1 MIELFR
7 YIEQSFVRPASKDNS
22 VDLGSDSDFQN
33 KIRSERNQPSAGEK
47 IRRDAQE
54 FIDAN
59 FTDSPSGKVRLG
71 EGLLAFHHD
80 VLGLK
85 SPTAANINQ
94 LIAKIFD
101 ESAQDV
107 SQSDDFRQDKE
118 FLGDSIVAVKLITA
132 FDKVNIAEL
141 VAMRQAIEFL
151 SQVAEGELDDLT
163 HEQLRASLL
172 RPMLIP
178 ASLFAPK
185 AASKPPDD
193 GSDSGEA
200 DEQAKRIEKLQKE
213 ADELKTTY
221 DALMAIRADE
231 LEVVALKDMPAVAV
245 LEQRSLALGSENL
258 NAGVTEAAPRSV
270 ITISRAVVDKLPDAV
285 IATLKRSNIDI
296 SQTALPTIVEKVKE
310 KWIDVSREL
319 EPYLTPAPINV
330 YQLGIHTFAVQP
342 LVKLT
347 VPSLPVPDFSHAI
360 TRPVG
365 IGNLQVVRQELV
377 GYEPGEVS
385 HIENVLQGELY
396 RRATRRSESTDLTIT
411 NETETIQSEERDV
424 QSTERNEMAT
434 ETQKEANKQT
444 QVTQGQNSTTDY
456 GKLVENSKTN
466 YARSVSDRAVNSLTQ
481 KVREQRIRREQ
492 RSFTEKTTHQFDNST
507 GTSNVRGIYQW
518 VDKKYKNRIMNY
530 GERLLYDV
538 VIPEPAAFLI
548 ESLKGQQPET
558 FQLIK
563 PIAPWFFPQDLNT
576 SNYMALARFYGVS
589 GSVQPPPQEF
599 VSTIAEVKNDK
610 VEKIQDV
617 KFYATKLKIPPGYQ
631 AIHGYVSRLTHQAFD
646 EKNLPDDAK
655 NKTGIDVEFM
665 IGEVYLVRFGPGPGS
680 SKLASEPFTMQN
692 EEGELPVLF
701 RSFSPIAEWG
711 FAVGVNCKRV
721 DQGLETW
728 QLKTF
733 AALSEGYRRQK
744 AEYEDKLAQRQAMV
758 RAQMMLAQNFA
769 RNPSVETTE
778 LKRMFIHLLVS
789 EHFTQVGF
797 PPPVSNAFFFLTDPN
812 YVKKWGAVVAFFERA
827 FEWENIMFFYYPY
840 FYGNL
845 AHWGELILIQDLDPQ
860 FEEFLKAGAARVVIP
875 VRPGFE
881 AALAHYHET
890 GDVWMGEEMPDMFSD
905 LYVSIIDEI
914 KARNFAPGEEVCIAE
929 WDVKLPTTLVMLK
942 DDATL
947 PEWKST
953 VKCGAIDE

>member
-7 YIEQSFVRPASKDNS
+7 YIEQSFVRPANKDDS
-22 VDLGSDSDFQN
+22 VDLTNDSDFQN

-54 FIDAN
+54 FIDAH
-59 FTDSPSGKVRLG
+59 FAESLSGKVGLG
-71 EGLLAFHHD
+71 NRLLAFHHD

-85 SPTAANINQ
+85 PPDAANIDQ

-101 ESAQDV
+101 ETAQEITG
-107 SQSDDFRQDKE
+107 SNEFRQDKE
-118 FLGDSIVAVKLITA
+118 FLSDSLVAVKLITA
-132 FDKVNIAEL
+132 YDKVNAADL

-151 SQVAEGELDDLT
+151 TEVAEGKLGELT
-163 HEQLRASLL
+163 HEQLRKTLL
-172 RPMLIP
+172 RPMYIP
-178 ASLFAPK
+178 PSLFPPK
-185 AASKPPDD
+185 ATAKTSD
-193 GSDSGEA
+193 GPSGISES
-200 DEQAKRIEKLQKE
+200 DEQQKKIEKLQKE

-221 DALMAIRADE
+221 EALMAIRADE
-231 LEVVALKDMPAVAV
+231 LEVVALKDTRMAVQ
-245 LEQRSLALGSENL
+245 EKQSLVRVSEDL
-258 NAGVTEAAPRSV
+258 NAGVTEVPSRSV
-270 ITISRAVVDKLPDAV
+270 VTLSRAVVDKLPDAV
-285 IATLKRSNIDI
+285 KATMKRSNIDV
-296 SQTALPTIVEKVKE
+296 SQTSLPAIVEKVKE
-310 KWIDVSREL
+310 NWIGVSREL
-319 EPYLTPAPINV
+319 EPYLTPEPINV

-342 LVKLT
+342 LAKLT
-347 VPSLPVPDFSHAI
+347 TPSLPVPDFSHAI

-385 HIENVLQGELY
+385 HIENVLEGELY

-411 NETETIQSEERDV
+411 NETETIQTEERDL
-424 QSTERNEMAT
+424 QTTERNEMAT
-434 ETQKEANKQT
+434 EAQKEASKQT
-444 QVTQGQNSTTDY
+444 VAAQGQNSTTDY

-481 KVREQRIRREQ
+481 KVKEQRVKREQ
-492 RSFTEKTTHQFDNST
+492 RSYTEKTVHQFDNSK
-507 GTSNVRGIYQW
+507 GTSKVRGIYQW
-518 VDKKYKNRIMNY
+518 VDKKYKMRIMNY

-548 ESLKGQQPET
+548 DSLKNQQQPEA

-563 PIAPWFFPQDLNT
+563 PFPPWFFPQDLNT
-576 SNYMALARFYGVS
+576 SNYMALARFYGVT
-589 GSVQPPPQEF
+589 GSVQPPPEEF
-599 VSTIAEVKNDK
+599 VSTIAEAKNDK
-610 VEKIQDV
+610 VEKVGEV
-617 KFYATKLKIPPGYQ
+617 KFYSTKLRIPDGYQ
-631 AIHGYVSRLTHQAFD
+631 AIHGYVTRLTHQAFS
-646 EKNLPDDAK
+646 EKNLTDDAK
-655 NKTGIDVEFM
+655 NKTGVDLEFM
-665 IGEVYLVRFGPGPGS
+665 IGEQYLLRFGPGAGS
-680 SKLASEPFTMQN
+680 LKFAWEGFTMAN

-721 DQGLETW
+721 DQGLEKW

-733 AALSEGYRRQK
+733 AALTEGYRRQN
-744 AEYEDKLAQRQAMV
+744 AEYEDKLSQRQAIV

-789 EHFTQVGF
+789 EHLVQVGF
-797 PPPVSNAFFFLTDPN
+797 PPPISGPFFFLTDPV

-827 FEWENIMFFYYPY
+827 FEWENIMYFYYPY
-840 FYGNL
+840 FYGRL
-845 AHWGELILIQDLDPQ
+845 ARWGELILIQDLNPQ

-875 VRPGFE
+875 VRPGYE

-914 KARNFAPGEEVCIAE
+914 KARNFAPGEELCVAE

-947 PEWKST
+947 PKWESK
-953 VKCGAIDE
+953 VKCGPVDE

>member
-59 FTDSPSGKVRLG
+59 FAESPSGKVRLG

-85 SPTAANINQ
+85 SPTAANIDQ

-101 ESAQDV
+101 ESAQEV
-107 SQSDDFRQDKE
+107 TQWDDFRQDKE

-132 FDKVNIAEL
+132 FDKVNTADL

-151 SQVAEGELDDLT
+151 TQVAAGQMDDLT
-163 HEQLRASLL
+163 HEQLRTSLL

-185 AASKPPDD
+185 AAAKPPDD
-193 GSDSGEA
+193 GPGNGEA

-221 DALMAIRADE
+221 EALMAIRADE
-231 LEVVALKDMPAVAV
+231 LEVVALKDTHDLAV
-245 LEQRSLALGSENL
+245 LEKRSLALGSEEL
-258 NAGVTEAAPRSV
+258 NAGVAEAAPRSIV
-270 ITISRAVVDKLPDAV
+270 TLSRAVVDRLPDAV
-285 IATLKRSNIDI
+285 SATLKRSNIDI

-310 KWIDVSREL
+310 NWSGVSREL

-342 LVKLT
+342 LAKLT
-347 VPSLPVPDFSHAI
+347 TPSLPVPDFSHAI

-365 IGNLQVVRQELV
+365 IGNLQVVRQELM

-385 HIENVLQGELY
+385 HIENVLEGELY

-411 NETETIQSEERDV
+411 TETETIQSEERDL

-434 ETQKEANKQT
+434 ETQKEASKQT
-444 QVTQGQNSTTDY
+444 VATQGQNSTTDY

-481 KVREQRIRREQ
+481 RTKEQRIKREQ
-492 RSFTEKTTHQFDNST
+492 RSYTEKTVHEFDNST
-507 GTSNVRGIYQW
+507 WTTKVRGIYQW
-518 VDKKYKNRIMNY
+518 VDKKYKMRIMNY

-548 ESLKGQQPET
+548 DSLKRQQQPEA
-558 FQLIK
+558 FQLVK
-563 PIAPWFFPQDLNT
+563 PFAPWFFPQELNT
-576 SNYMALARFYGVS
+576 SNYMALARFYGVT
-589 GSVQPPPQEF
+589 GSVQPPPDEF
-599 VSTIAEVKNDK
+599 VSTIAEVRNDK
-610 VEKIQDV
+610 VEKIGEV
-617 KFYATKLKIPPGYQ
+617 KFYSTKLRIPDGYQ
-631 AIHGYVSRLTHQAFD
+631 AIHGYVTRLTHQSFN
-646 EKNLPDDAK
+646 EKNLADDAK
-655 NKTGIDVEFM
+655 NKTGVDLEFM
-665 IGEVYLVRFGPGPGS
+665 IGEQYLLRFGPGP
-680 SKLASEPFTMQN
+680 ASLKFAWEPFTMAN

-701 RSFSPIAEWG
+701 RSFSPVAEWG
-711 FAVGVNCKRV
+711 FAIGINCKRL
-721 DQGLETW
+721 GLENW

-733 AALSEGYRRQK
+733 AALTEGYRRQN
-744 AEYEDKLAQRQAMV
+744 AEYEDKLAQRQAIV
-758 RAQMMLAQNFA
+758 RTQMMLAQNFA
-769 RNPSVETTE
+769 RNPSAETTE

-789 EHFTQVGF
+789 EHLTQVGF
-797 PPPVSNAFFFLTDPN
+797 PPPISDPFFFLTDPA

-827 FEWENIMFFYYPY
+827 FEWENIMYFYYPY
-840 FYGNL
+840 FYGRL
-845 AHWGELILIQDLDPQ
+845 ARWGELVLIQDLNPQ

-914 KARNFAPGEEVCIAE
+914 KARNFGPGEEVCVAE

-953 VKCGAIDE
+953 VKCGP